1 MVTTI
6 VSWVR
11 QLRTSGRLS
20 RWIWVFLATVS
31 LTILAQPS
39 LPPSIAQN
47 ARITEATIADIVGR
61 QVLINR
67 RLVGKTDKAR
77 LGERIQTTGA
87 RVELKLNTGAIARLG
102 TDSALVLGS
111 QCLQLQ
117 QGQVLISGRNS
128 GCTPNVD
135 SNVREA
141 TYLLERLDNNQT
153 HYAVLEGEL
162 EISNPELP
170 NLAPVSVQQGQE
182 IIIESDGR
190 FNLVQALSSRDYAEI
205 LNGELMRDFSKPLP
219 NLIAIKETFET
230 LYPNRLFPSYLSQRI
245 VERSIRC
252 PANFVATAAPVETQQ
267 DWTTQLRLSRLTS
280 ARQGGLL
287 IQLNILDKPLTR
299 YANAV
304 YQVYALQE
312 QDWVPLYTSTGAR
325 LIENQNGNLLPMSE
339 AIPIEALR
347 LQALGEEVN
356 IENLELKAVVKI
368 RYDLSREERDIAL
381 ELEQIQAY
389 PDIPISHCL
398 P

>member
-1 MVTTI
+1 MVSKI
-6 VSWVR
+6 FSLAR
-11 QLRTSGRLS
+11 QLRKSRRLS
-20 RWIWVFLATVS
+20 QWIWVFLATVS

-47 ARITEATIADIVGR
+47 ARITEATIAEIVDR
-61 QVLINR
+61 QVLVNR
-67 RLVGKTDKAR
+67 RLVAPNDKAR

-87 RVELKLNTGAIARLG
+87 RVELKVNTGAIARLG
-102 TDSALVLGS
+102 SNSALVLGS

-117 QGQVLISGRNS
+117 QGQILVNGRS
-128 GCTPNVD
+128 SACTPNVD

-141 TYLLERLDNNQT
+141 TYLLEKLDNNQT
-153 HYAVLEGEL
+153 RYAVLKGDL
-162 EISNPELP
+162 KISNPQVP

-190 FNLVQALSSRDYAEI
+190 FNAVQPLSSRDYAEI
-205 LNGELMRDFSKPLP
+205 LNGELMQDFSTPLP
-219 NLIAIKETFET
+219 NLIAIKQTFET
-230 LYPNRLFPSYLSQRI
+230 LYPNQIFPSYLSQRI
-245 VERSIRC
+245 AERSLRC

-267 DWTTQLRLSRLTS
+267 NWTTQLRLSRLTS

-287 IQLNILDKPLTR
+287 IQLNVLDKPLTR

-304 YQVYALQE
+304 YQIYALQE

-325 LIENQNGNLLPMSE
+325 LINNQNGNLPPMSE
-339 AIPIEALR
+339 TIPIEALR
-347 LQALGEEVN
+347 LQALGEKIN

-368 RYDLSREERDIAL
+368 RYDLSMEQRDLNL
-381 ELEQIQAY
+381 EIEQIKAY

-398 P
+398 S